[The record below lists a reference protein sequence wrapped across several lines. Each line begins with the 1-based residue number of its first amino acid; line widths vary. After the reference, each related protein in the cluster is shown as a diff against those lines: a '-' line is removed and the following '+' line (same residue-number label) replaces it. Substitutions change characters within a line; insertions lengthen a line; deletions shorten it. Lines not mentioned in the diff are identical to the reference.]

1 MSHSDSKSPD
11 QRASRKVTAK
21 RQAPAQEDVGRLR
34 DEIQRLQIELHEQ
47 AQRFMLSEEAGR
59 ESIARELHDNFGQ
72 YLTVMDME
80 LDGIMAQTD
89 APADIRARI
98 VRLRSFTADARRD
111 VGRIAGEI
119 RPVSLEGVGFQD
131 ACLQFLTDWKGRS
144 SLEFDVHVS
153 IGSQELPAMV
163 ETVLFRVLQEAITNV
178 VKHAS
183 ATRVGVILQSL
194 AHNVQLVIEDDGVG
208 FACSDS
214 NNDASSSRLGLLGM
228 RERLAL
234 VGGSLEIESLPGKGT
249 TLLINVPL

>member
-11 QRASRKVTAK
+11 QRASRKAAANRLATV
-21 RQAPAQEDVGRLR
+21 QEDVGHLQN
-34 DEIQRLQIELHEQ
+34 EIQRLNIELHEQ
-47 AQRFMLSEEAGR
+47 AQRFLLSEEAGR

-80 LDGIMAQTD
+80 LDGIMAQADT
-89 APADIRARI
+89 PAGLRARI
-98 VRLRSFTADARRD
+98 VRLKSFTADARRD
-111 VGRIAGEI
+111 VGRMASEI
-119 RPVSLEGVGFQD
+119 RPASLEGIGLRD
-131 ACLQFLTDWKGRS
+131 ACLHLLTDWKERS
-144 SLEFDVHVS
+144 SLEFDVHVA
-153 IGSQELPAMV
+153 IGGRELPAMV

-183 ATRVGVILQSL
+183 ATRAGVILQSL
-194 AHNVQLVIEDDGVG
+194 SHNVQLVIEDDGVG

-214 NNDASSSRLGLLGM
+214 KNDASSSRLGLLGM

-234 VGGSLEIESLPGKGT
+234 VGGSLEIESIPGKGT